1 MRPAPEQASN
11 VRVGALRD
19 LHGRRAGVVA
29 MAVDDL
35 TERLRRTIAD
45 AVPPEEWQKPYPTWH
60 DLMGEAADE
69 IERLHAEVE
78 RLRKELIL
86 RLGHS

>member
-11 VRVGALRD
+11 VRVDALRD
-19 LHGRRAGVVA
+19 LHGRRASVVA

-69 IERLHAEVE
+69 IERLRRENV
-78 RLRKELIL
+78 RLRRGLE
-86 RLGHS
+86 REAFGG